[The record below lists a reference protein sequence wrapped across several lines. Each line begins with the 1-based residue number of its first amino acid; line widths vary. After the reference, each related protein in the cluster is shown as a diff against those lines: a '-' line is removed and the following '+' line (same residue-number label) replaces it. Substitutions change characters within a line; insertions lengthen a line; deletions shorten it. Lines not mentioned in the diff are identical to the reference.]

1 MSVQKSLVGVL
12 VVLVI
17 VAGVG
22 GYFAGSSAVPPPKT
36 ITSVV
41 TQTVTTTVA
50 AATVTITSTV
60 TPPAQTITTTVT
72 LPPQTVTVTT
82 TPTPTVT
89 PPTFPLPGWP
99 SKIRFITGTFGGAF
113 YSLAV
118 PMADVI
124 RRELK
129 IEVEVIPGPG
139 AVATPL
145 YISKDQ
151 GEIAMTYDY
160 LGAPAKEND
169 ISIFNEPLNF
179 TKITAVAG
187 GLYVNYYYFVAQKE
201 FPANNFDDIAKM
213 IKEGKPV
220 RFGGDA
226 AGSSEELM
234 LRYVLRYYGLTYDDV
249 RKAGGTVYAVGDDPA
264 AQAFREKKIDVFYQ
278 AGGIPLRTITDVDST
293 MELKFIAFTDPLI
306 EWLAKNLGVI
316 KGVIP
321 KGSYKNAISDV
332 PTALGTTIL
341 IASRELPDSLIYYI
355 LEVIAKNK
363 DFIAA
368 AYKAFSYYDP
378 ATAWQKVGLW
388 ELHPGA
394 IKWFKDKG
402 YMK

>member
-1 MSVQKSLVGVL
+1 MSAQKSLIGVL
-12 VVLVI
+12 VVLI
-17 VAGVG
+17 IIAGVG
-22 GYFAGSSAVPPPKT
+22 GYFAGSAAVPPPKT

-50 AATVTITSTV
+50 AATVTTTS
-60 TPPAQTITTTVT
+60 TVT
-72 LPPQTVTVTT
+72 LPPQTVTVTVT
-82 TPTPTVT
+82 ATPTPTVT
-89 PPTFPLPGWP
+89 PPTFPLPEWP
-99 SKIRFITGTFGGAF
+99 SKIRFITWVFGGAF

-118 PMADVI
+118 PIADVL

-139 AVATPL
+139 AIATPL
-145 YISKDQ
+145 YISKGE

-179 TKITAVAG
+179 SKITAVAG
-187 GLYVNYYYFVAQKE
+187 GLYLTYYYFVAQKD

-234 LRYVLRYYGLTYDDV
+234 LRYVLKYYGLTYDDV

-278 AGGIPLRTITDVDST
+278 AGGIPLRTIADVDAT
-293 MELKFIAFTDPLI
+293 MELKFIAMPEPLRD
-306 EWLAKNLGVI
+306 WLIKNLGAI

-321 KGSYKNAISDV
+321 KGSYKNAVEDV
-332 PTALGTTIL
+332 PTLIGSTIL

-355 LEVIAKNK
+355 LEVMAKNK
-363 DFIAA
+363 DVIAA
-368 AYKAFSYYDP
+368 AYRAFAAYDP

-394 IKWFKDKG
+394 VKWYKDHG

>member
-1 MSVQKSLVGVL
+1 MVIIVSAQKSLVGIL

-36 ITSVV
+36 VTSTVV
-41 TQTVTTTVA
+41 QTVTATAAAATVTVTTTV
-50 AATVTITSTV
+50 
-60 TPPAQTITTTVT
+60 TP
-72 LPPQTVTVTT
+72 PPQTVTVTV
-82 TPTPTVT
+82 TPTPTPTPT

-145 YISKDQ
+145 YISKDE

-169 ISIFNEPLNF
+169 ITIFNEPLSF
-179 TKITAVAG
+179 SKVTAVAG
-187 GLYVNYYYFVAQKE
+187 GLYINYYYFVAQKD

-234 LRYVLRYYGLTYDDV
+234 LRYVLKYYGLTYDDV
-249 RKAGGTVYAVGDDPA
+249 RKAGGTIYAVGDDPA
-264 AQAFREKKIDVFYQ
+264 AQAFRERKIDVFYQ
-278 AGGIPLRTITDVDST
+278 AGGIPLRTITDVDAT
-293 MELKFIAFTDPLI
+293 MELKFIALSDPLL
-306 EWLAKNLGVI
+306 EWLNKNLGVI
-316 KGVIP
+316 KGYIP
-321 KGSYKNAISDV
+321 KGSYKNAATDV
-332 PTALGTTIL
+332 PAALGSTIL

-363 DFIAA
+363 DVIAA
-368 AYKAFSYYDP
+368 AYKAFSAYDP

-394 IKWFKDKG
+394 IKWFKDHG

>member
-1 MSVQKSLVGVL
+1 MVSQTALTVVL
-12 VVLVI
+12 VVLIV
-17 VAGVG
+17 VAGVV

-36 ITSVV
+36 V
-41 TQTVTTTVA
+41 TITTTVGSP
-50 AATVTITSTV
+50 T
-60 TPPAQTITTTVT
+60 TITTTVT
-72 LPPQTVTVTT
+72 TRVTERVTVTI
-82 TPTPTVT
+82 TPTPTPT
-89 PPTFPLPGWP
+89 PTPTLTPTFPLPHWP
-99 SKIRFITGTFGGAF
+99 QKLRFITGVFGGAF

-118 PMADVI
+118 PMADVF

-139 AVATPL
+139 AVAAPL
-145 YISKDQ
+145 YISK
-151 GEIAMTYDY
+151 GEGELAMTYDY

-169 ISIFNEPLNF
+169 VTIFGEPLNF
-179 TKITAVAG
+179 SRITAVAG
-187 GLYVNYYYFVAQKE
+187 GLYVTYYYFVAQKE

-226 AGSSEELM
+226 PGSSEEMM
-234 LRYVLRYYGLTYDDV
+234 LRYVLKYYGLTYDDV

-278 AGGIPLRTITDVDST
+278 AGGIPLRTIADVDAT
-293 MELKFIAFTDPLI
+293 MELKFIAIPDAVL
-306 EWLAKNLGVI
+306 EWLNKNLGVI

-321 KGSYKNAISDV
+321 KGSYKNAVSDV
-332 PTALGTTIL
+332 PTALGSTIL
-341 IASRELPDSLIYYI
+341 IASRELPDDLIYYI
-355 LEVIAKNK
+355 LEVLAKNK
-363 DFIAA
+363 DYIAA

-394 IKWFKDKG
+394 IKWFKDHG